1 MTFEYSSDE
10 QFLTTYKS
18 FLPELKVTDEQID
31 EILTEVRHES
41 SARHQES
48 GRSLERK
55 VNIVKNYTPLDRKSF
70 VLSAVDY
77 QPLVANLLRK
87 IKQRHFDVE
96 EAFSIVEPVPG
107 LQEVYTL
114 PLLTAACLH
123 RINAELDAFLASGL
137 PVSRPNTMN
146 RQGILLCELPGHMAR
161 AHPESPSDPG
171 GADVDLIGQEL
182 IFPDIGGKIDS
193 YRAFTVEYEGQTAAD
208 LEVARDSGLAY
219 HYDNAELTVN
229 ICLRMRKSS
238 DKDPDPVMAVQ
249 ANADAGG
256 EICFAHSDP
265 YWIMHEPCPPA
276 ALVPNQPG
284 WALLHRGSHVH
295 GAQPLAPGYVRRN
308 LIVWLRST
316 SVRNSRSPCPRCKLR
331 PNLVPLP
338 YWLNGQIVEG
348 KQPPSDQ
355 SVMTSGFGDGFWLE
369 ALPPPSPSLLSH

>member
-1 MTFEYSSDE
+1 MTFEYFSDE
-10 QFLTTYKS
+10 QFLTTYK
-18 FLPELKVTDEQID
+18 
-31 EILTEVRHES
+31 
-41 SARHQES
+41 
-48 GRSLERK
+48 
-55 VNIVKNYTPLDRKSF
+55 
-70 VLSAVDY
+70 SAVDY

-171 GADVDLIGQEL
+171 GADVDLIGQGLLSPVEPVSLRCLLEL

-219 HYDNAELTVN
+219 HYDNAELAVN
-229 ICLRMRKSS
+229 ICLRMRKSA

-295 GAQPLAPGYVRRN
+295 AAQPLAPGYVRRN

-348 KQPPSDQ
+348 KLLPSDP
-355 SVMTSGFGDGFWLE
+355 SVITSGFGDGFCLE
-369 ALPPPSPSLLSH
+369 ALPPPSPTLLSP